1 MKPHRRA
8 MANPVALLASRNGIA
23 LIMVLWALTILSV
36 LVFSFSL
43 MARTETHSTASFKT
57 AVTGRFLAEAGVER
71 GIMEILYRNV
81 NKGQAVAVAGMEVL
95 RVDGTLYA
103 GTIEKSGYTFR
114 ITDES
119 GKIPLNALT
128 DTSGILLKNLLKNLG
143 YQPEEADTVVDS
155 VLDWRDQDELH
166 RLSGAESDYYM
177 SLPNPYKAKNGKFD
191 TLEELLLVK
200 GVTPAML
207 YGDGT
212 RKGIIDFLTVYSN
225 TNAINVN
232 AAPKEVLAA
241 IPGMSPEKVD
251 YVLAQRAAT
260 GIQNIQDIAALVG
273 ESFREIG
280 SYLSNSESNTFEV
293 EGSGSKEGG
302 GKGYTIKAIVKTE
315 GGARYRYAYYKSPAK
330 AGQ

>member
-1 MKPHRRA
+1 MSRGRGKA
-8 MANPVALLASRNGIA
+8 GTCAILASQDGIA
-23 LIMVLWALTILSV
+23 LLMVLWALTILSV
-36 LVFSFSL
+36 VVLSFSL
-43 MARTETHSTASFKT
+43 MARTETHSTASFRT

-81 NKGQAVAVAGMEVL
+81 NKEQAVAVAGMEVL

-128 DTSGILLKNLLKNLG
+128 DTSGILLKNLLTNLG
-143 YQPEEADTVVDS
+143 YQPQEADTVVDS

-207 YGDGT
+207 YGDGK

-225 TNAINVN
+225 TNAININ

-293 EGSGSKEGG
+293 EGSGSKEDGE
-302 GKGYTIKAIVKTE
+302 KGYTIKAIVVTE